1 MSVCKAWCP
10 FCAPVSGQ
18 SDSSSSV
25 VVAGYNVSSPAG
37 SRVVLQCM
45 SGRMVWTR
53 DGVKDR
59 QRVVH
64 WDMFR
69 ANPDYA
75 MERVVD
81 MFSAGDQRVYNSY
94 NLGRVSLSPT
104 AFRDGNF
111 SLVIKGNSHRVLSLS
126 CFLFNCL
133 LNLSY
138 CHGICKLNHTS

>member
-1 MSVCKAWCP
+1 M
-10 FCAPVSGQ
+10 
-18 SDSSSSV
+18 
-25 VVAGYNVSSPAG
+25 VAGYNVSALAG

-64 WDMFR
+64 WDMYR
-69 ANPDYA
+69 AYPDYA
-75 MERVVD
+75 MERVLD

-94 NLGRVSLSPT
+94 NMGRVTLSPT

-111 SLVIKGNSHRVLSLS
+111 SLVIKGNSGHLML
-126 CFLFNCL
+126 FLFFFCL
-133 LNLSY
+133 TFRLLV
-138 CHGICKLNHTS
+138 KLAVHIGTSKME